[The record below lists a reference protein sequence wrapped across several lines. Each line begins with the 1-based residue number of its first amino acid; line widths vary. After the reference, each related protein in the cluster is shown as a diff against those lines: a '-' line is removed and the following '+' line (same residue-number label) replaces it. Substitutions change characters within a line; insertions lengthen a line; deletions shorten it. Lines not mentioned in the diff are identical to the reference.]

1 MRHRKV
7 LLIGAGG
14 IGSYLI
20 PILNRLGVYQV
31 TAFDDDK
38 VEQKNLRY
46 QNFSAD
52 DLGELKVYCFSSDMG
67 GMYEA
72 QPYLVL
78 TEKQLQGYDL
88 VICCADNLAV
98 RKMLY
103 RANVKW
109 LDLRAQARNCALIS
123 GDVSPEIMETVLAG
137 PDGSYSC
144 QGQGWDGTPEE
155 VNFMQVVAAG
165 LGAQWVQNHFSG
177 KDVDNHKVVY
187 A

>member
-78 TEKQLQGYDL
+78 TALMRILYLL
-88 VICCADNLAV
+88 VIEL
-98 RKMLY
+98 
-103 RANVKW
+103 
-109 LDLRAQARNCALIS
+109 
-123 GDVSPEIMETVLAG
+123 
-137 PDGSYSC
+137 
-144 QGQGWDGTPEE
+144 
-155 VNFMQVVAAG
+155 
-165 LGAQWVQNHFSG
+165 
-177 KDVDNHKVVY
+177 
-187 A
+187 